1 MISTSARFHSFGKPH
16 EVTHLE
22 ELSLAEVKAGQLLV
36 KMLASPVNPADLN
49 FIQGNYGVLPEL
61 PASPGI
67 EGCAEVLESAAEGFA
82 AGDKVIFLERVGTW
96 QSHLVCDASSALR
109 LPTEIAAEQAAML
122 KVNPVTAWQIL
133 HGYVD
138 LKPGDWVIQN
148 AANSGVGQS
157 LIQIAKKLGL
167 RSINVVR
174 REGLEPQLK
183 ALGADHVLLDD
194 KDLVEKVREI
204 CGDHLPKLA
213 SNAVGGDSA
222 LRQMDAL
229 AEHGTQVTF
238 GAMSMKSLKVP
249 NKFLI
254 FKGINLRGLWITKW
268 IAETPRAEVA
278 QVYAQLADWVITGDL
293 LQPIDQTFAPAE
305 LEQALLRA
313 QESRRDGKVLL
324 DWEKRKEK

>member
-1 MISTSARFHSFGKPH
+1 MISQSARFHTFGKSH
-16 EVTHLE
+16 EVIQLE
-22 ELSLAEVKAGQLLV
+22 QLELPALAAGQLLV
-36 KMLASPVNPADLN
+36 KMLASPINPADLN
-49 FIQGNYGVLPEL
+49 FIQGNYGVQPEL
-61 PASPGI
+61 PTSPGI
-67 EGCAEVLESAAEGFA
+67 EGCAEVLESTAEGYE

-96 QSHLVCDASSALR
+96 QSHLVCDASKTLR
-109 LPTEIAAEQAAML
+109 IPSEIAAEQAAML

-167 RSINVVR
+167 RTINVVR
-174 REGLEPQLK
+174 REGLEDQLK
-183 ALGADHVLLDD
+183 ALGADHVLLDT

-204 CGDHLPKLA
+204 CGDNLPKLA

-238 GAMSMKSLKVP
+238 GAMSMRSLKVP

-268 IAETPRAEVA
+268 IAETPREQIDA
-278 QVYAQLADWVITGDL
+278 VYAQLADWVISNDL
-293 LQPIDQTFAPAE
+293 IQPIDGCYAPSQFE
-305 LEQALLRA
+305 EALLRS
-313 QESRRDGKVLL
+313 QENKRAGKVLIY
-324 DWEKRKEK
+324 WGK